1 MSNYNSVLTKID
13 FYFEKVLYYLA
24 GILLLIMASSI
35 FYSVMM
41 RYVFSKPPLWSDEAP
56 RAFFLWVTYIGII
69 VATKQGKNIRVTHFI
84 DKVPPL
90 PRVILETLMH
100 ILVLIMLIS
109 LVWFNFPVIELQL
122 GGKMLSTGWSFVWVY
137 AAMSV
142 GCALMVIYQTRLMI
156 KTIITFQESEIKK
169 G

>member
-1 MSNYNSVLTKID
+1 
-13 FYFEKVLYYLA
+13 
-24 GILLLIMASSI
+24 MASSI

-137 AAMSV
+137 APMSV